1 MTEVSDRT
9 ATPLMHDDWRYIDKR
24 SLDDLRAEDWNI
36 LNTQKKQYLAERQAS
51 EVLRMLKMQ
60 QSDPSFGYTVNMY
73 EHCLQTATR
82 MYRDQLSEEDI
93 VVGLLHDIGY
103 MVCPDRHGD
112 FAALLL
118 QPYVSERNVW
128 MLRHH
133 EVFQQVHFHECGDL
147 DPDAREQWRGH
158 PYFDWTEKF
167 IAEYDQ
173 KTINHDE
180 EILPIETFEPMVVR
194 VFSKSGGLSP

>member
-1 MTEVSDRT
+1 MSKESRRTE
-9 ATPLMHDDWRYIDKR
+9 TPLMRDAWRYIDKR
-24 SLDDLRAEDWNI
+24 ALEDLRGPDWQL

-60 QSDPSFGYTVNMY
+60 QSDPSFGYTINMY

-82 MYRDQLSEEDI
+82 MYRDGLSEEDI

-103 MVCPDRHGD
+103 MVCPHRHGD
-112 FAALLL
+112 YAALLL
-118 QPYVSERNVW
+118 EPYVSDRNIW

-133 EVFQQVHFHECGDL
+133 EVFQQVHFHDCDDL

-158 PYFDWTEKF
+158 AYFDWTEEF
-167 IAEYDQ
+167 IAKYDQ
-173 KTINHDE
+173 VTINFDE

-194 VFSKSGGLSP
+194 VFARATTG